1 MFLLQDLLLFG
12 IALTGLAM
20 VLFFVKILL
29 EGGCNA

>member
-12 IALTGLAM
+12 IALAGLAM
-20 VLFFVKILL
+20 VLFFIKILL

>member
-1 MFLLQDLLLFG
+1 MFLLQDLLLCA

-20 VLFFVKILL
+20 VVFFIKILL